1 MTSLARA
8 CAATSE
14 RKTQSLLCWNCGRT
28 LLEYQSPV
36 GLVSIR
42 CRRCGCQ
49 NVLTTDDVELRPTN
63 DVAGGASN
71 TPARQ
76 RKV

>member
-1 MTSLARA
+1 VTARL

-49 NVLTTDDVELRPTN
+49 NVLTTDDVESLHITTTR
-63 DVAGGASN
+63 
-71 TPARQ
+71 PARPSE
-76 RKV
+76 